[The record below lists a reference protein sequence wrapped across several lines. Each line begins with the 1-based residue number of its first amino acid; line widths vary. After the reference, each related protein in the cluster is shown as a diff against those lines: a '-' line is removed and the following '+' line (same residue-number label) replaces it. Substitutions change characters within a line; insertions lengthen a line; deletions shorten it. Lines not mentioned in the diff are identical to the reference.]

1 MRSWALLGGA
11 IAVEVAATLS
21 LRASQDHSAW
31 LVVVVAGYLGAFVL
45 LTLVLRAGVPVGV
58 AYGIWGAAGTAG
70 TAVLAAASLRRP
82 VHLADR
88 GRHRTDHRGSPA
100 RRVRVAPGRRGRVHT
115 VMWAALA
122 GAIIVEVIA
131 TLSLRASDGFRKR
144 LWIIPVVVGYAAS
157 FYLLWVSLSL
167 GMPVGIAY
175 GVWTACGVALVA
187 VIARFLFAEPL
198 TPVMGLGIAL
208 IVAGVITIELV
219 GAAH

>member
-1 MRSWALLGGA
+1 
-11 IAVEVAATLS
+11 
-21 LRASQDHSAW
+21 
-31 LVVVVAGYLGAFVL
+31 
-45 LTLVLRAGVPVGV
+45 
-58 AYGIWGAAGTAG
+58 
-70 TAVLAAASLRRP
+70 
-82 VHLADR
+82 
-88 GRHRTDHRGSPA
+88 
-100 RRVRVAPGRRGRVHT
+100 
-115 VMWAALA
+115 MWAALA

-167 GMPVGIAY
+167 GMPVGVAY

-198 TPVMGLGIAL
+198 TPVMGLGIVL
-208 IVAGVITIELV
+208 IVAGVITIEMV